1 MGARDSEKYYWL
13 RMYDDFFTSKRI
25 KKLRKLGADFVIIY
39 LKLQLLALKD
49 GGRLKYDGLED
60 TFADEL
66 ALDIEEDT
74 DKITLTLSYLQSCG
88 LLVPEDTNEF
98 ILPYVEVCTGS
109 ETKAAVRKRN
119 YRNTLKDDGQVFAIE
134 MGQTGDKWGTSGGQC
149 PLEKE
154 IEKEKE
160 IETEIEKESREKIN
174 YQEIVDLYNDTCVS
188 FPRVK
193 SLSDARKKAIKARL
207 NSYSLDD
214 FKNLFAKAEASTF
227 LKGGNDRNWSAT
239 FDWLIKDANM
249 AKVLDGNYDN
259 NSNQKQKK
267 TRFHNFN
274 ERNYSDDD
282 WDDIEKRMRE
292 RK

>member
-119 YRNTLKDDGQVFAIE
+119 YRNALKDDGQVFAIE

-154 IEKEKE
+154 KEKEKEKE
-160 IETEIEKESREKIN
+160 IEIEKESREKIN
-174 YQEIVDLYNDTCVS
+174 YQEIVDMYNDTCVS

>member
-109 ETKAAVRKRN
+109 ETKAAARKRN
-119 YRNTLKDDGQVFAIE
+119 YRKTLGQKNQISAIDE
-134 MGQTGDKWGTSGGQC
+134 KIERDNVGTSGGQC
-149 PLEKE
+149 PLEIEKE
-154 IEKEKE
+154 IEKEIE
-160 IETEIEKESREKIN
+160 IETEKESREKIN
-174 YQEIVDLYNDTCVS
+174 YQEIVDMYNDTCVS
-188 FPRVK
+188 FSRVK

-214 FKNLFAKAEASTF
+214 FKNLFTKAEASTF

-259 NSNQKQKK
+259 SSNQKQKS
-267 TRFHNFN
+267 RFHNFN

-282 WDDIEKRMRE
+282 WDDIERRMRE

>member
-39 LKLQLLALKD
+39 LKLQLLALRD
-49 GGRLKYDGLED
+49 GGRLRYDGLED

-98 ILPYVEVCTGS
+98 ILPYVDICTGS

-119 YRNTLKDDGQVFAIE
+119 YRNSLKDDGQVFAIE

-160 IETEIEKESREKIN
+160 IETEIESREKIN
-174 YQEIVDLYNDTCVS
+174 YQEIVDMYNDTCVS

-214 FKNLFAKAEASTF
+214 FKNLFTKAEASTF

-259 NSNQKQKK
+259 SSHQKQKSK
-267 TRFHNFN
+267 FHNFN

>member
-160 IETEIEKESREKIN
+160 IEIETEKESREKIN